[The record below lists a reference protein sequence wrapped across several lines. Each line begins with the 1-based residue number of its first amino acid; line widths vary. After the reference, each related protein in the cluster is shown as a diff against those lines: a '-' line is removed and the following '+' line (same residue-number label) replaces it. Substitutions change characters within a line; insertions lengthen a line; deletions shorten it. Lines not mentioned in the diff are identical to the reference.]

1 LKDCIF
7 CKIANNVID
16 VNKVYENKDLIAFND
31 MNPQAPFHI
40 LIIPKKHIST
50 INDIKNTDKRLIGE
64 LFIAAK
70 KIAYKNKISDSGYRL
85 IFNCN
90 ENGGQTVFHIHLHML
105 AKRKMSWPPG

>member
-1 LKDCIF
+1 MKDCIF

-16 VNKVYENKDLIAFND
+16 VDKVYENK
-31 MNPQAPFHI
+31 
-40 LIIPKKHIST
+40 
-50 INDIKNTDKRLIGE
+50 DKRLIGE